1 MDFQLG
7 SPPFDFFSPGG
18 QVVNLSMEKSSQTKT
33 SSTST
38 LDQESYPWQT
48 LAPTPTDL
56 NFSSAQHP
64 PAGLTERY
72 GDDDDAV
79 DRSLGPTLRS
89 NEREKRCI
97 VLKTVSVFF
106 FFCPLPLSA
115 RCLRKGN
122 RRHGRGQKDRK
133 LWLPER
139 CNLASHQNRRLRPDC
154 LN

>member
-1 MDFQLG
+1 M
-7 SPPFDFFSPGG
+7 
-18 QVVNLSMEKSSQTKT
+18 VNLSMEKSSQTKT

-106 FFCPLPLSA
+106 FFAPSLFQPVVFGKVIGGMDVVKKIESYGSQSGATSQVIRIEDC
-115 RCLRKGN
+115 
-122 RRHGRGQKDRK
+122 GQI
-133 LWLPER
+133 
-139 CNLASHQNRRLRPDC
+139 A
-154 LN
+154 

>member
-106 FFCPLPLSA
+106 FFAPSLFQHVVFGKVIGGMDVVKKIESYGSQGGATSQVIRIEDC
-115 RCLRKGN
+115 
-122 RRHGRGQKDRK
+122 GQI
-133 LWLPER
+133 
-139 CNLASHQNRRLRPDC
+139 A
-154 LN
+154 